1 MRALRGRWLLP
12 FVATFA
18 FACSGEVARAPSP
31 APSSAVVVPDPVG
44 PSVTPQAPQERQ
56 RVAPRRALRGAW
68 ISSVYNGTWPSRTG
82 LGEAAAVAEL
92 TALLD
97 GLVASGANAVF
108 LQVRPESDALY
119 RSPLEPWSRF
129 VTGTQGKDPGYD
141 PLARAIELAHA
152 RGLELHAWLNP
163 FRGMTSASVQT
174 ADNHP
179 TRVLAEHTRAWGS
192 QLWMDPGAPAVQS
205 HVLAVIEDLL
215 RRYDVDGLHFDDY
228 FYPYPIA
235 GKSFP
240 DDATFAAY
248 QSAGGAL
255 ARDDYRRANVDDFV
269 RRVSELSA
277 RVRPDVRFGVSPFGI
292 WRPGYPRGIVGLDA
306 YAELYCDAPKWID
319 RGWVD
324 YLAPQLYWPTTR
336 PAQDFAALLDFWAAH
351 AKGGRTIVVGHDL
364 SKLGQAEFPPSE
376 IDKQLALVDA
386 ARAKGVAGSIFFT
399 ARPLAQD
406 DLAIRTSVVGPR
418 WSLPSV
424 TPPVAAASAEPGPE
438 PPVVEWV
445 REPGEEKPTARIS
458 VLPGTRLR
466 SVLVYLQGDAGL
478 TLSRVV
484 PAEQLPLGLRT
495 SGRVA
500 VGVLDRASRASDVR
514 VLRPP
519 P

>member
-1 MRALRGRWLLP
+1 MTARRGLRLLP
-12 FVATFA
+12 LVATFA
-18 FACSGEVARAPSP
+18 LACSGEAARAP
-31 APSSAVVVPDPVG
+31 APEPSAVVVVPDPVG
-44 PSVTPQAPQERQ
+44 AAVTVQVSEERS
-56 RVAPRRALRGAW
+56 RAIPRRALRGAW
-68 ISSVYNGTWPSRTG
+68 ISTVYNGTWPSRTG

-92 TALLD
+92 TALFD
-97 GLVASGANAVF
+97 GLVASGANTVF

-119 RSPLEPWSRF
+119 RSSLEPWSRF
-129 VTGTQGKDPGYD
+129 LTGVQGKDPGYD

-179 TRVLAEHTRAWGS
+179 TRVLAEHTRAWGT
-192 QLWMDPGAPAVQS
+192 QLWMDPGAPAVQA
-205 HVLAVIEDLL
+205 HVLAVIEELL

-235 GKSFP
+235 GKTFP
-240 DDATFAAY
+240 DDATYAAY
-248 QSAGGAL
+248 QGGGGAL
-255 ARDDYRRANVDDFV
+255 GRDDFRRANVDDFV

-336 PAQDFAALLDFWAAH
+336 PAQDFAGLLGFWQSHAA
-351 AKGGRTIVVGHDL
+351 GGRTIVVGHDL

-376 IDKQLALVDA
+376 IDKQLALVEA
-386 ARAKGVAGSIFFT
+386 AQAHGVAGSIFFT

-406 DLAIRTSVVGPR
+406 DQAIRTTVVGPR
-418 WSLPSV
+418 WSLPAV

-438 PPVVEWV
+438 PPAVEWV

-458 VLPGTRLR
+458 APSGKGLR
-466 SVLVYLQGDAGL
+466 SVLVYLQSDAGL

-484 PAEQLPLGLRT
+484 PAEQLPLGLRI
-495 SGRVA
+495 SGRAA